1 MRRSAKHGSIMDA
14 IDAFY
19 RDSTLPVDQ
28 RRMAA
33 VSETRRL
40 LHESLRQL
48 KSVRNAVVHTYTG
61 PESLGPIVSEALA
74 VHGENQFAIDQL
86 PSGNPEAIEYQ
97 AIVAFLEAYNVGWSK
112 PVGLRYSLI
121 GTIDFRMAPPAHL
134 HALFYQVLRTA
145 LRRAN
150 TQFRLLLRAF
160 ERPQRLHEFV
170 ARQRSWHLLH
180 GARPPR
186 PLVSFLRPMNVPG
199 APA

>member
-1 MRRSAKHGSIMDA
+1 MDA
-14 IDAFY
+14 FEAFY

-33 VSETRRL
+33 VAETRRL
-40 LHESLRQL
+40 LRETIREFKAL
-48 KSVRNAVVHTYTG
+48 RNA
-61 PESLGPIVSEALA
+61 A
-74 VHGENQFAIDQL
+74 VHDVTDPKLFRQVADEILSVEPDGDT
-86 PSGNPEAIEYQ
+86 
-97 AIVAFLEAYNVGWSK
+97 IVLEAPAG
-112 PVGLRYSLI
+112 
-121 GTIDFRMAPPAHL
+121 GTGKSGYHDVLALLGDLGRPKYILVSALDCVLAPPVHL
-134 HALFYQVLRTA
+134 HELFYQVLRSA

-150 TQFRLLLRAF
+150 SQFRLLLRAF

-186 PLVSFLRPMNVPG
+186 PLVFLLRPMILPG